1 MSTPGK
7 AQQARVVDDLVAG
20 KFKFTS
26 QRGRERRVK
35 LLDAAK
41 ALLETHAPDE
51 VSFADV
57 CARARI
63 PRPSAYH
70 FFPDIHAVFLGL
82 RLVHAEAMVE
92 ALESVDRA
100 RGDTWSRYFG
110 RLVDSG
116 VKVMRADRATTRL
129 IYGGLSGWL
138 EAKELSKALDARL
151 AHLALEALDRRFE
164 LPSWPDRAE
173 VMAVAFT
180 LVDSVLR
187 LSFRTHQEL
196 TEWMVEE
203 AKRAAVS
210 YLRNYLPEVLAVK
223 ERP

>member
-1 MSTPGK
+1 
-7 AQQARVVDDLVAG
+7 VAG

-35 LLDAAK
+35 MLDAAK
-41 ALLETHAPDE
+41 ALLETRAPKD
-51 VSFADV
+51 VTFADV

-70 FFPDIHAVFLGL
+70 FFPDIQAVFLGL
-82 RLVHAEAMVE
+82 KLVHAQALVE
-92 ALESVDRA
+92 ALESVPA
-100 RGDTWSRYFG
+100 VRGDTWGRYFG
-110 RLVDSG
+110 RLVDAG
-116 VKVMRADRATTRL
+116 VEVLRGDPATTRL
-129 IYGGLSGWL
+129 NYEGLAGWTD
-138 EAKELSKALDARL
+138 ARELSKAVDTRL
-151 AHLALEALDRRFE
+151 ARMALEGLEHRFE
-164 LPSWPDRAE
+164 LPHWPKREE

-187 LSFRTHQEL
+187 HSFRAHQEL

-210 YLRNYLPEVLAVK
+210 YLRNYLPEVLPLRRMTAK
-223 ERP
+223 APS